1 MWVKNLL
8 ARLTI
13 TLITGS
19 HIEYQFDP
27 QMAFSMTGEVW
38 RKRYMGSK
46 IKGLMIFAQSRVSSE
61 RYRTMKCR
69 GA

>member
-8 ARLTI
+8 ARLTM

-27 QMAFSMTGEVW
+27 QLAFPMTGEVL
-38 RKRYMGSK
+38 RKIYMGTK
-46 IKGLMIFAQSRVSSE
+46 IKGLMIFAQSQVSSE
-61 RYRTMKCR
+61 RYRTMK
-69 GA
+69 

>member
-8 ARLTI
+8 ARLTM

-19 HIEYQFDP
+19 HQFDP

-46 IKGLMIFAQSRVSSE
+46 IKGLMIFAQSRGASG
-61 RYRTMKCR
+61 RYCF
-69 GA
+69 